1 MEPPSSIAR
10 RDNHGDEFKN
20 PSRPAVDADKSRGSR
35 QAVPVERC
43 APMKILSLNVGLP
56 RTVWWKDRKVT
67 TGIFKEPVQG
77 VVALRRLNLD
87 GDRQAD
93 LEVHGGPWKA
103 VYAYPSEH
111 YQFWAHELPGM
122 ELPWGMF
129 GENLTTEG
137 LLEESVHIGDQF
149 RIGTSLLMVTQ
160 PRLPCYKLGLKFGRD
175 DILKRFLESNR
186 SGIYFSVVEEGMINA
201 GDSIE
206 PLHAEPHRI
215 RVADVNRAYVNA
227 RENVLVMRRA
237 LRVKALPSG
246 FRSYFQEQLASLGE
260 AL

>member
-1 MEPPSSIAR
+1 
-10 RDNHGDEFKN
+10 
-20 PSRPAVDADKSRGSR
+20 
-35 QAVPVERC
+35 
-43 APMKILSLNVGLP
+43 MKVLSLNVGLP
-56 RTVWWKDRKVT
+56 RTVWWKDREVT

-77 VVALRRLNLD
+77 AVALRRHNLD

-93 LEVHGGPWKA
+93 LEVHGGISKA

-111 YQFWAHELPGM
+111 YRLWANELPGM

-137 LLEESVHIGDQF
+137 LLEETVHIGDQF
-149 RIGTSLLMVTQ
+149 RIGTSVLMVSQ

-186 SGIYFSVVEEGMINA
+186 SGVYFSVVEEGMINT
-201 GDSIE
+201 GDAIE
-206 PLHAEPHRI
+206 PLHIEPQGVS
-215 RVADVNRAYVNA
+215 VADTNRAYVNP

-237 LRVKALPSG
+237 LEVKALASG

-260 AL
+260 PL